1 LQHLNLSQLQH
12 DVLGL
17 LSFACHLVVLLKTGY
32 SYPKRWTTSVGA
44 LHYLTERTQAKHGCE
59 AHKIGNQ
66 EAGNVQETGQH
77 SQITVSTQ
85 CIDPWRVRLTVRF

>member
-1 LQHLNLSQLQH
+1 LNLSQLQH

-44 LHYLTERTQAKHGCE
+44 LQISGGGGIGWRFCPARTETSASG
-59 AHKIGNQ
+59 
-66 EAGNVQETGQH
+66 GQ
-77 SQITVSTQ
+77 I
-85 CIDPWRVRLTVRF
+85 

>member
-1 LQHLNLSQLQH
+1 NLSQLQH

-44 LHYLTERTQAKHGCE
+44 LQVIAKDLRYPFPRTSRHCVRQRRFIIDVPYVDDHHHAHG
-59 AHKIGNQ
+59 
-66 EAGNVQETGQH
+66 VM
-77 SQITVSTQ
+77 
-85 CIDPWRVRLTVRF
+85 R